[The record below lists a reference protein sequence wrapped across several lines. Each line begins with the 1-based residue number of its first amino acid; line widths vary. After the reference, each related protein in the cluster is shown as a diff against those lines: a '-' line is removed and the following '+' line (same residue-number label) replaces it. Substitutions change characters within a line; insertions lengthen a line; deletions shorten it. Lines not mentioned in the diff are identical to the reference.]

1 MSPGGG
7 RLVGVF
13 ATSHSPGLTGFPD
26 RADAAQLAATRQ
38 GFDELRRRIL
48 RAAPDVLVIVTV
60 DHFTNFSLANLPT
73 FAIGCAE
80 RFLGPVTA
88 EMSRFLGIAQRHYTG
103 SPLLGEHLYAYALEH
118 DFDPALVAG
127 DLAFD
132 ENVCVP
138 LATLDLD
145 DVPVVPVIV
154 NAVNHPGPTPRR
166 CVAFGR
172 MLADGI
178 RAQSDAQRVAVLATG
193 GLSHWVGM
201 RESGRINEA
210 FDRDF
215 LDRLASGQEA
225 RLAGYSQDEIDA
237 AGNGADEIRAWLVAA
252 GAAGTGFDTLA
263 YEPVAAWLTGTAL
276 AAARLATSEPK
287 EQAS

>member
-1 MSPGGG
+1 MSATGA

-13 ATSHSPGLTGFPD
+13 AASHSPGLTGFPD
-26 RADAAQLAATRQ
+26 RASEAQLASTRQ
-38 GFDELRRRIL
+38 GFAELRHRIVC
-48 RAAPDVLVIVTV
+48 ADPQVLVVVTV

-73 FAIGCAE
+73 FAIGSAE
-80 RFLGPVTA
+80 RFLGPGTS
-88 EMSRFLGIAQRHYTG
+88 EMSRFLGIAQRHYAG
-103 SPLLGEHLYAYALEH
+103 SPGLGEYLYAYALEH

-127 DLAFD
+127 DMAFD

-138 LATLDLD
+138 LAVLDLD
-145 DVPVVPVIV
+145 DLPVVPVIV

-172 MLADGI
+172 MLAEGI
-178 RAQSDAQRVAVLATG
+178 RAQSDVDRVAVLATG

-201 RESGRINEA
+201 RESGRVNEA

-225 RLAGYSQDEIDA
+225 RLAGYTQGEIDA

-263 YEPVAAWLTGTAL
+263 YEPVAAWLTGTAV
-276 AAARLATSEPK
+276 AAARLGISEPK
-287 EQAS
+287 EQA